1 MSVQVITDDKHATTM
16 TRNTIGTMDRNRSLF
31 GSITVACTPQPCHTT
46 ALLFNAMVIST
57 EFNGREP
64 YRVAVRVFDTLL
76 SDQIAR
82 SDSLNTTAGVFAGLG
97 GVVTT
102 LAGIVT
108 GLDQKGFGKFG
119 VAIAGLSVV
128 LAVIALI
135 VNRPGREPKELNAL
149 LRQILDTA
157 DTELTEDVLLE
168 TDALAAIR
176 NDFRLRAKSFWVIAA
191 ATSLAVAI
199 ILLVVGM
206 L

>member
-1 MSVQVITDDKHATTM
+1 
-16 TRNTIGTMDRNRSLF
+16 
-31 GSITVACTPQPCHTT
+31 
-46 ALLFNAMVIST
+46 MVISSAT
-57 EFNGREP
+57 DGREP

-108 GLDQKGFGKFG
+108 GLVQKGFGQFG
-119 VAIAGLSVV
+119 VAMAGLSVV

-135 VNRPGREPKELNAL
+135 VNRPGREPKELHAL
-149 LRQILDTA
+149 LRQILDTE

-176 NDFRLRAKSFWVIAA
+176 NDFRLRAKSGWVIVA

-199 ILLVVGM
+199 ILLVLGM

>member
-1 MSVQVITDDKHATTM
+1 VSDLLKKSFPILEGTSV
-16 TRNTIGTMDRNRSLF
+16 GTAGIDLRF
-31 GSITVACTPQPCHTT
+31 HKPCH
-46 ALLFNAMVIST
+46 AYSLLSNAMVISRT
-57 EFNGREP
+57 ATDGREP
-64 YRVAVRVFDTLL
+64 YRVAARVFDTLL

-102 LAGIVT
+102 LAGIVS
-108 GLDQKGFGKFG
+108 GLDLKIVGKCG
-119 VAIAGLSVV
+119 VAMAGLSVV

-135 VNRPGREPKELNAL
+135 VKRPGREPKELPAL
-149 LRQILDTA
+149 LRQILESA
-157 DTELTEDVLLE
+157 DTTLTEDVLLE
-168 TDALAAIR
+168 TDAQAASR
-176 NDFRLRAKSFWVIAA
+176 NDSRLRVKSVWVFAA